1 MCMHVADNDNTAPI
15 TRRVNLFARA
25 ANVPTNELSNDTK
38 RCSFPNNEKSSN
50 ASCLQMLM
58 QGSRID
64 ERAICYR

>member
-1 MCMHVADNDNTAPI
+1 MCMHVTDNDNTALI

-38 RCSFPNNEKSSN
+38 RRSSLNNEKFSN
-50 ASCLQMLM
+50 ASCLQLLR
-58 QGSRID
+58 QGSRIN